1 MNSVK
6 ARDADAVAK
15 ACLHH
20 IRQAGQAGLDALP
33 PDDPSTA

>member
-15 ACLHH
+15 AYLYH